1 MSRES
6 RRAARR
12 AAKKRKNKAL
22 IILLCCFFGI
32 ILIGFGTV
40 FFTGYHIL
48 DLLRSPEDSE
58 HLKPNPDLV
67 AEDNVDIP
75 DNLKDTFDKGDD
87 DIARNIAYG
96 NTLSDPD
103 VFTVILA
110 GYDYGN
116 HAKENY
122 YPRADATI
130 LVSINK
136 KTQKVTMV
144 SLSRAVYNAI
154 PGVGNKRL
162 NMAYAYGGG
171 KLLMQTIEQNY
182 KVSVDNYIAVGFE
195 SFAKIVDIVGGV
207 NITLTQEE
215 YNALYSELVMA
226 GINPHG
232 AGTYRLNG
240 EAALSYVRLRS
251 IDSDRARTGRQRNFL
266 TSILNEV
273 KNISANQLIE
283 LINQILPEIETDLTK
298 TQIISEAINVPKY
311 IQWPMSQDIIPYKK
325 HPLHNIGGTEYLLID
340 WNDNVYYLQKLLYP
354 QKF

>member
-6 RRAARR
+6 RR

-32 ILIGFGTV
+32 IIIGLGTV

-48 DLLRSPEDSE
+48 DLIKEPVED
-58 HLKPNPDLV
+58 LKPNPEIIKEETVEIPEDLK
-67 AEDNVDIP
+67 ED
-75 DNLKDTFDKGDD
+75 FAKGDE

-96 NTLSDPD
+96 TTLSDPD
-103 VFTVILA
+103 VFTLILV

-116 HAKENY
+116 HEEVNF

-130 LVSINK
+130 LLSINK
-136 KTQKVTMV
+136 KNQQISMV
-144 SLSRAVYNAI
+144 SLSRAVYNSI

-171 KLLMQTIEQNY
+171 ALLMQTIEQNY
-182 KVSVDNYIAVGFE
+182 KVSVDNYVAVNFE
-195 SFAKIVDIVGGV
+195 SFAKIVDILGGV
-207 NITLTQEE
+207 DITLTQEE
-215 YNALYSELVMA
+215 YYALDDSLSAA
-226 GINPHG
+226 GISLHG
-232 AGTYRLNG
+232 AGTYKLNG
-240 EAALSYVRLRS
+240 TVALEYVRLRS

-266 TSILNEV
+266 NSIFTSFSGINASQV
-273 KNISANQLIE
+273 ID

-298 TQIISEAINVPKY
+298 SQIISEAINVPKY
-311 IQWPMSQDIIPYKK
+311 FQWNMKQDIIPYKK